1 MVFNDTTAKAYE
13 QWLKSPVGY
22 YIDTRRK
29 KLILDLVAPVG
40 GERLLDVG
48 CKTGN
53 NMLFFR
59 REGCDVTGI
68 DSSPSMLETA
78 RNKLGHRADFH
89 VGNPEDLPFSDDE
102 FDIVTLIT
110 CLEFADNPQKIL
122 EEAIR
127 VSRKSVFV
135 GFSNKYSFGAEL
147 STMKEIFHVSP
158 HSFSIWEMKQK
169 IKAVLSSVSIKWGSV
184 IFLPLGWYSFATN
197 LEEGIPVMNNP
208 FGSFIGLTFSVVY
221 TRKTLMDPVESS
233 LKVGVTGGRHIPG
246 TAREMKQ

>member
-1 MVFNDTTAKAYE
+1 MVFNDKTVKAYE
-13 QWLKSPVGY
+13 QWLKSPIGY
-22 YIDTRRK
+22 YIDVRRK
-29 KLILDLVAPVG
+29 KLVLDLLAPME

-53 NMLFFR
+53 YMLFFR
-59 REGCDVTGI
+59 REGCDVTGL
-68 DSSPSMLETA
+68 DSSPSMLSMA

-110 CLEFADNPQKIL
+110 CLDFADNSQKAL

-135 GFSNKYSFGAEL
+135 GFLNKYSFGAEL
-147 STMKEIFHVSP
+147 STIKEIFDVSP

-169 IKAVLSSVSIKWGSV
+169 IKAMLPSVSLRWGSV
-184 IFLPLGWYSFATN
+184 IFLPSGWYSFARN
-197 LEEGIPVMNNP
+197 VEECIPSMNNP
-208 FGSFIGLTFSVVY
+208 FGSFVGLTFSVVY
-221 TRKTLMDPVESS
+221 TQRTLMDPVESS
-233 LKVGVTGGRHIPG
+233 LNVGVTGGQHIPG
-246 TAREMKQ
+246 TAKEMKQ

>member
-13 QWLKSPVGY
+13 QWLKSPIGY
-22 YIDTRRK
+22 YIDTRRR
-29 KLILDLVAPVG
+29 KLICDLLAPVE

-53 NMLFFR
+53 NLLFFR
-59 REGCDVTGI
+59 RKGCNVTGL

-78 RNKLGHRADFH
+78 RNKLGYRADFH
-89 VGNPEDLPFSDDE
+89 TGNPEDLPFSDDE

-110 CLEFADNPQKIL
+110 CLEFADNPQKIM

-147 STMKEIFHVSP
+147 NTMREIFHVLP
-158 HSFSIWEMKQK
+158 HSFNIWEMKRK
-169 IKAVLSSVSIKWGSV
+169 IKAVLPSVSFRWGSV
-184 IFLPLGWYSFATN
+184 VFLPLGWYSFATN
-197 LEEGIPVMNNP
+197 LEERISVINNP
-208 FGSFIGLTFSVVY
+208 FGSFMGLTFSVVY
-221 TRKTLMDPVESS
+221 TQRTLMDPVESS
-233 LKVGVTGGRHIPG
+233 LKVGVSRGQHIPG

>member
-13 QWLKSPVGY
+13 QWLKSPIGY

-29 KLILDLVAPVG
+29 KLICDLLAPVE

-53 NMLFFR
+53 NLLFFR
-59 REGCDVTGI
+59 RKGCNVTGL
-68 DSSPSMLETA
+68 DSSPSMIETA
-78 RNKLGHRADFH
+78 RNKLVYRADFH

-110 CLEFADNPQKIL
+110 CLEFADNPQNIM

-135 GFSNKYSFGAEL
+135 GFLNKYSFGAEL
-147 STMKEIFHVSP
+147 NTMREIFHISP
-158 HSFSIWEMKQK
+158 HSFNIWEMKRK
-169 IKAVLSSVSIKWGSV
+169 IKAILPSVSFRWGSV
-184 IFLPLGWYSFATN
+184 VFLPLGWYSFATN
-197 LEEGIPVMNNP
+197 LEERISVINNP
-208 FGSFIGLTFSVVY
+208 FGSFMGLTFSVVY
-221 TRKTLMDPVESS
+221 TQRTLMDPVESS
-233 LKVGVTGGRHIPG
+233 LKVGVSGGQHIPG